1 MELVFLN
8 ADDFLK
14 AHLALH
20 GKVEPSVNTAKLIK
34 ISIVIGRTYDECE
47 ASLNNIFTVAAE
59 YGIQLAQT
67 KWNADTD
74 KAAATAYVSCMLH
87 LNRYGIHM
95 DCSHR
100 DLFLMIQDSWTQPD
114 KLAVHMLNKYL
125 NDIAAKHN
133 LGCRSD
139 LDFQLAANSISEPLH
154 CHELDN
160 AITKLS
166 DSFDASEFSVCS
178 F

>member
-20 GKVEPSVNTAKLIK
+20 GKVEPSVNTSKLIK

-74 KAAATAYVSCMLH
+74 KAAATAFVSCMLH
-87 LNRYGIHM
+87 LNRYGIRM

-139 LDFQLAANSISEPLH
+139 LDFQLAADSVSKPLY
-154 CHELDN
+154 CHELSSV
-160 AITKLS
+160 AAGLATTLVHS
-166 DSFDASEFSVCS
+166 D
-178 F
+178 

>member
-20 GKVEPSVNTAKLIK
+20 GKVEPSVNTSRLIK

-125 NDIAAKHN
+125 NDIASRHD

-139 LDFQLAANSISEPLH
+139 LDFQLAANSVSKPLY
-154 CHELDN
+154 CHELSSV
-160 AITKLS
+160 AACLATTLIHS
-166 DSFDASEFSVCS
+166 D
-178 F
+178 

>member
-20 GKVEPSVNTAKLIK
+20 GKVEPSVNTPKLVK

-74 KAAATAYVSCMLH
+74 KAAATAFVSCMLH

-125 NDIAAKHN
+125 NEIAAKHN

-139 LDFQLAANSISEPLH
+139 LDFQLAANSISEPLY
-154 CHELDN
+154 CHELAN
-160 AITKLS
+160 IATQLTE
-166 DSFDASEFSVCS
+166 SFSWTEVS
-178 F
+178 